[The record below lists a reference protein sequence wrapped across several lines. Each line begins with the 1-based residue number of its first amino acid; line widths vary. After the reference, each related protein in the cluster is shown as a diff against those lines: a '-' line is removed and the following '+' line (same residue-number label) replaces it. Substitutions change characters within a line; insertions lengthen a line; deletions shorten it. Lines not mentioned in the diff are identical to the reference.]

1 MILRYEWGIW
11 TIMIKQ
17 NIMPDWS
24 FKKIHERI
32 ADRNRAPRSWW
43 YPVPHQQ
50 SHHPD
55 ALRELHASYAKTIN
69 KTMFALLG
77 VGLYC
82 LLKVFGESDKSLIV
96 ANTTIQ
102 TPVVGTAISFQSFL
116 VVAPVLLVILTV
128 YLHIVYGH
136 WLQLEREREREN
148 KKTEEKNKKIEE
160 KNNKLADTDEPDSTI
175 ESIPALFSFKERLP
189 RLFTNLVFYWFVPL
203 TLWIMAHK
211 AFALKEFIVP
221 FSIGASIV
229 TLSLLFLQIN
239 RCPDSKP
246 ETKFTSKRWFWNV
259 LRWMASGVFI
269 AFMVSR
275 PSLSESFRRPLDLQR
290 EDLHGAWLQG
300 LDMIEAD
307 MNNANLQGA
316 NLIGARLQGATLRDA
331 NLQGAHLSEAFLQQA
346 NLERAN
352 LQQADL
358 RNAKLQGAK
367 LGNAK
372 FQGAT
377 LASADFEKADL
388 QSANFQG
395 VILNS
400 YTNVQC
406 ADLSFANFRDAK
418 GMDFIPIRY
427 AKNWKQAFYSSEQL
441 VIRELPKTHN
451 DDVERVRLKKIE
463 EQPWFRSDFNEVT
476 SENSVGP
483 WQTVKSFL
491 TKGMDEYLHRKLKIG
506 DAYGGGKVAY
516 FLQPGDKGYIKGEQH
531 GLIVAEADIKTTYT
545 DAWTGKSITGEYRWS
560 TGQDEYEKKS
570 DYAFQELLNTSTLIG
585 EGKVNTENILEKYP
599 AATFP
604 NSAAAVA
611 RGYRGGGHN
620 DWYLPSKE
628 ELNQLY
634 LSRSAVGGF
643 ASGVYWSSTEGNA
656 NDAWL
661 QNFENGYQNNYY
673 FKYIE
678 WRVRPVRA
686 F

>member
-1 MILRYEWGIW
+1 LILRYEWGIW

-55 ALRELHASYAKTIN
+55 ALSELHASYAKTIN

-148 KKTEEKNKKIEE
+148 KKTEEKN
-160 KNNKLADTDEPDSTI
+160 NKLADTDEHYSTI

-211 AFALKEFIVP
+211 AFALREFIVP
-221 FSIGASIV
+221 FSMGASIV

-246 ETKFTSKRWFWNV
+246 QSESTSKWWLVNLVRWIANNLFLKRWFWNIP
-259 LRWMASGVFI
+259 RWVAFGLLAVFTLNL
-269 AFMVSR
+269 

-300 LDMIEAD
+300 LDMAGAD

-316 NLIGARLQGATLRDA
+316 NLGGANLKSADLQHA
-331 NLQGAHLSEAFLQQA
+331 NLQGTHLKGAHLQKAHL
-346 NLERAN
+346 NGTN
-352 LQQADL
+352 
-358 RNAKLQGAK
+358 LQGAN
-367 LGNAK
+367 LG
-372 FQGAT
+372 G
-377 LASADFEKADL
+377 ADFEEADL
-388 QSANFQG
+388 FSANFRE
-395 VILNS
+395 VKEMEPYRIK
-400 YTNVQC
+400 TAV
-406 ADLSFANFRDAK
+406 
-418 GMDFIPIRY
+418 
-427 AKNWKQAFYSSEQL
+427 NWNRAFYESEML
-441 VIRELPKTHN
+441 KFLKLSPTHN
-451 DDVERVRLKKIE
+451 DDLA
-463 EQPWFRSDFNEVT
+463 S
-476 SENSVGP
+476 
-483 WQTVKSFL
+483 
-491 TKGMDEYLHRKLKIG
+491 IG
-506 DAYGGGKVAY
+506 TYFDGGKIAY
-516 FLQPGDKGYIKGEQH
+516 IFQPGDKGYVNGKRH
-531 GLIVAEADIKTTYT
+531 GLIAAEADINTTYT
-545 DAWTGKSITGEYRWS
+545 DAWTGKSISGEYCWS
-560 TGQDEYEKKS
+560 TGQTDNENKS
-570 DYAFQELLNTSTLIG
+570 DYAWQRLLNTSTLIG
-585 EGKVNTENILEKYP
+585 EGKANTDNILAKYP
-599 AATFP
+599 TATFP

-611 RGYRGGGHN
+611 RAYRGGGYD

-634 LSRSAVGGF
+634 LNRSAVGGF
-643 ASGVYWSSTEGNA
+643 ASGVYWSSTEINAYGAWIQGFVSGN
-656 NDAWL
+656 
-661 QNFENGYQNNYY
+661 QNYN
-673 FKYIE
+673 FKNVE